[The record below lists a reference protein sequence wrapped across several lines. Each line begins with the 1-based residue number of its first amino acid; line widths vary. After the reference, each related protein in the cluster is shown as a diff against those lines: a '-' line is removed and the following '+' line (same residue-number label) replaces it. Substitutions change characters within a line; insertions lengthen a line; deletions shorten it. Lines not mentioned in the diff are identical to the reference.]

1 MRPEILYPLFAPLAS
16 LPGLGPK
23 LAPLVARV
31 AGGDRVLDL
40 LFTLPTGLVDRHV
53 RPLGAARPGQVAT
66 ARVIIEGHR
75 KPISPRAPWRI
86 VARDG
91 PAWLDILY
99 FGAREEWLA
108 QRFPPGAVRL
118 VSGKVEAWEGR
129 LQMPHPDHVLAE
141 AEATQLPALEPIYPL
156 TAGLLPR
163 PMLRAT
169 RAALA
174 RAPDLPEWIA
184 PARLAAG
191 RFPSWREALRILH
204 APDPAE
210 SGALADAA
218 RARLAFDEALA
229 GQVRFRDVRARMQ
242 ARGALPLSGDGALR
256 AAALA
261 AFGHPLTRGQA
272 TALTEIDAD
281 LARPARMRRLLQG
294 DVGSGKT
301 LVAALA
307 MLRAVEAGAQAAL
320 LAPTDLLARQHFAV
334 IGRLAEAAGVR
345 VALLTGRD
353 RGRAREAL
361 LGSLADGSTGIAIGT
376 HALLSSDVA
385 FRSLGLAVVDE
396 GHRFGVH
403 QRLGGA
409 EDGPAPHVLVMTAT
423 PIPRTLLLTLW
434 GEVDVSRIADK
445 PPGRGAVTTT
455 MLPLTQI
462 DRVLARLDAAVAEG
476 KKFFWVCPL
485 VGDRDSEGEAAAE
498 QRFAVLSARL
508 PGRVAL
514 IHGRLKPDARDAAMA
529 GFAAGTV
536 SVLVATTVIEV
547 GVDVPDAQVM
557 VIEGAERFGLAQL
570 HQLRGRVGRGGLPGA
585 CLLLHAADATDHA
598 LARLAALCETDD
610 GFAIAEADFSLRGP
624 GEVLG
629 TRQSGAMGFTLL
641 DPARHGRLLADARAD
656 AESVDAGAAPLR
668 LLAELFAEPS

>member
-1 MRPEILYPLFAPLAS
+1 MRPEILFPLFAPLAS

-40 LFTLPTGLVDRHV
+40 LFTLPTGLTDRQV
-53 RPLGAARPGQVAT
+53 RPLALARAGAVAT
-66 ARVIIEGHR
+66 ARVTIEGHR
-75 KPISPRAPWRI
+75 KPASPRAPWRI

-108 QRFPPGAVRL
+108 SRFPPGAVRL
-118 VSGKVEAWEGR
+118 VSGRVEAWEGR

-141 AEATQLPALEPIYPL
+141 GEAALLPVLEPVYPL

-174 RAPDLPEWIA
+174 RAPDLPEWISA
-184 PARLAAG
+184 ARLAAE
-191 RFPSWREALRILH
+191 RFPSWRDSLRILH

-210 SGALADAA
+210 PGALADAA

-229 GQVRFRDVRARMQ
+229 GQLRFRAVRARMQ
-242 ARGALPLSGDGALR
+242 ARGAMPLAGDGAMR

-261 AFGHPLTRGQA
+261 AFGHPLTHGQA
-272 TALTEIDAD
+272 SALAEIDAD

-307 MLRAVEAGAQAAL
+307 MLRAAEAGAQAAL
-320 LAPTDLLARQHFAV
+320 LAPTDLLARQHFGV
-334 IGRLAEAAGVR
+334 IGRLAQAAGVR

-353 RGRAREAL
+353 RGRARESL
-361 LGSLADGSTGIAIGT
+361 LAGLADGATGIAIGT
-376 HALLSSDVA
+376 HALLSADVRFA
-385 FRSLGLAVVDE
+385 RLGLAVVDE

-445 PPGRGAVTTT
+445 PPGRGVVTTT
-455 MLPLTQI
+455 MLPLTQL
-462 DRVLARLDAAVAEG
+462 DRVLARLDAAVADG

-485 VGDRDSEGEAAAE
+485 VGEKDSEGEAAAE
-498 QRFAVLSARL
+498 QRFAALSARL
-508 PGRVAL
+508 AGRVAL
-514 IHGRLKPDARDAAMA
+514 IHGRLKPEARDAAMA
-529 GFAAGTV
+529 DFTAGRV
-536 SVLVATTVIEV
+536 AVLVATTVIEV

-557 VIEGAERFGLAQL
+557 VVEGAERFGLAQL
-570 HQLRGRVGRGGLPGA
+570 HQLRGRVGRSGLPGA
-585 CLLLHAADATDHA
+585 CLLLHAADAPDHA
-598 LARLAALCETDD
+598 LARLTALCETDD
-610 GFAIAEADFSLRGP
+610 GFAIAEADFTLRGP

-641 DPARHGRLLADARAD
+641 DPARHGRLLLDARAD
-656 AESVDAGAAPLR
+656 AAIAAVDAAALP
-668 LLAELFAEPS
+668 LLAELFAEQS